1 MQMKGKTMASKAEE
15 RVALEKIREIVGG
28 LGADSYVAITLEGCF
43 DVALD
48 NIDNDFANS
57 PYANYKN
64 AQTRVEKLQAELNT
78 ARQNVRT
85 LSALCETLEHDNVAM
100 RNRLNSAGDTDV
112 IRRLEAQ
119 AEADAMTI
127 MKLKAKLY
135 DLMNE
140 RKD

>member
-1 MQMKGKTMASKAEE
+1 MKGETMASKAEE
-15 RVALEKIREIVGG
+15 RAALEKIRGIVGG
-28 LGADSYVAITLEGCF
+28 LGVDSYVAVTFEGCF

-57 PYANYKN
+57 PYVNYKN
-64 AQTRVEKLQAELNT
+64 AQTRVEKLQAELN
-78 ARQNVRT
+78 AAKQNVRT
-85 LSALCETLEHDNVAM
+85 LSALCETLEHDNVTM
-100 RNRLNSAGDTDV
+100 RNRLSSAGDTDV

>member
-1 MQMKGKTMASKAEE
+1 MASKAEE
-15 RVALEKIREIVGG
+15 RAALEKIRGIVDG
-28 LGADSYVAITLEGCF
+28 LGADSYVAITFEGCF

-48 NIDNDFANS
+48 NIGNDFANS

-64 AQTRVEKLQAELNT
+64 AQGRVEKLQAELN
-78 ARQNVRT
+78 AAKQNVRT
-85 LSALCETLEHDNVAM
+85 LSVLCETLEHDNVAM
-100 RNRLNSAGDTDV
+100 RNRLSSAGDTDV

>member
-1 MQMKGKTMASKAEE
+1 MASKAEE
-15 RVALEKIREIVGG
+15 RAALEKIRGIVGG
-28 LGADSYVAITLEGCF
+28 LGADSYIAITFEGCF

-64 AQTRVEKLQAELNT
+64 AQGRVEKLQAELN
-78 ARQNVRT
+78 AAKQNVRT
-85 LSALCETLEHDNVAM
+85 LSALCGTLERDNVTM
-100 RNRLNSAGDTDV
+100 RNRLSSAGDTDV

-119 AEADAMTI
+119 AEADAMII

-135 DLMNE
+135 DFMNE
-140 RKD
+140 RKG